1 MKILDDLKKIKEL
14 DKQDML
20 GIEERFV
27 DQLITAQG
35 IVKSADYKNLKNKSF
50 KGIAILG
57 MGGSGV
63 SGDII
68 KNLVI
73 DSCEV
78 PVEVIKDYEL
88 PAFIREGWLVVAIS
102 YSGNT
107 EETLSAIGE
116 AFKRNCEIM
125 CISSGGKLMEIASEK
140 NKCLV
145 KVPGGLQPR
154 GASGYLL
161 FSTLLSLNEIGAI
174 SISKSDIDESLELLK
189 QKVLLYKRESGQ
201 SDNPA
206 KQLALAL
213 EGCMAVVYGVSG
225 FLSAIAY
232 RWKCEINENSK
243 CPSFSSEFPELNHN
257 ETVGW
262 ENLSEITKKF
272 ALIVF
277 KDSSA
282 SERIKVRIDTTS
294 ELIRKNLGK
303 IIEIPVEGRSK
314 LARALSTMYLGDI
327 SSVYLAFLYNTDP
340 TPVDRISVLKT
351 ELAKLDK

>member
-1 MKILDDLKKIKEL
+1 MDILDDLKKIKEL
-14 DKQDML
+14 DRQDML

-27 DQLITAQG
+27 EQLITAQG
-35 IVKSADYKNLKNKSF
+35 IVRSGDYKNLKNKDF

-68 KNLVI
+68 KNLVT
-73 DSCEV
+73 DSCEI
-78 PVEVIKDYEL
+78 PVEVIKDYGL
-88 PAFIREGWLVVAIS
+88 PAFIGEGWLVAAIS

-107 EETLSAIGE
+107 EETLSAIE
-116 AFKRNCEIM
+116 RAFERNCEIM
-125 CISSGGKLMEIASEK
+125 CISSGGKLMQIASEK
-140 NKCLV
+140 NKCII

-189 QKVLLYKRESGQ
+189 QKALLYKRGSVQTG
-201 SDNPA
+201 NPA

-213 EGCMAVVYGVSG
+213 EGYMAVIYGVSG

-277 KDSSA
+277 KDPSA
-282 SERIKVRIDTTS
+282 SERINVRIDTTS
-294 ELIRKNLGK
+294 KLIRKNLGK

-327 SSVYLAFLYNTDP
+327 ASVYLAFLYNTDP
-340 TPVDRISVLKT
+340 TPVERISALKA